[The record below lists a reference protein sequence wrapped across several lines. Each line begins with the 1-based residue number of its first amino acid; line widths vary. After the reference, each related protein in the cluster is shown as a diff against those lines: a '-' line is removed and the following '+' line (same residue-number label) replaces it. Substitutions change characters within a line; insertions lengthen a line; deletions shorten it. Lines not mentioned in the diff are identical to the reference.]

1 MSDYGYRPVP
11 KNWNEPTDKQ
21 LQVHPRYTLTDQ
33 DILRLYGL
41 FTPQE
46 IYDQFRWD
54 GPEITNCRAVRSIY
68 RLIRRYSL
76 DSPSIAK
83 KHLKKRLM
91 AYVPEGHTVKDW
103 DNITEET
110 LAVAKAE
117 AVAEIQKKATYHFA
131 VWTPDFNPNHPE
143 H

>member
-1 MSDYGYRPVP
+1 
-11 KNWNEPTDKQ
+11 
-21 LQVHPRYTLTDQ
+21 
-33 DILRLYGL
+33 
-41 FTPQE
+41 
-46 IYDQFRWD
+46 
-54 GPEITNCRAVRSIY
+54 
-68 RLIRRYSL
+68 
-76 DSPSIAK
+76 
-83 KHLKKRLM
+83 M

>member
-1 MSDYGYRPVP
+1 MSEYGYRPVP

-117 AVAEIQKKATYHFA
+117 AVAEIEKGDLSLRRMDTGFQ
-131 VWTPDFNPNHPE
+131 PNHPE